1 MKRYKGLGRVFSFT
15 LTQQLRQ
22 RGWRTATIAVALAC
36 LLIPI
41 LSLTVAA
48 QHQKNAAPEQ
58 NPVMEEGY
66 TQEALDRAELTPE
79 QRVLLT
85 APVEVTVT
93 GGQTGEGETMGL
105 LSMLLPFASL
115 MLLYFLVLLYG
126 QSTAASV
133 ILEKTSKLMDL
144 FLVSVEPGAMV
155 LGKVLATALAGL
167 LQLAVWAAGL
177 AGGFAIGGA
186 VVRQTGVTLPL
197 LEVLGAME
205 PYGSGNPA
213 PLFGLFGM
221 RLESVTPVGGGKHLR
236 LRLSRD
242 GTVLTAMKFGTPPQ
256 DFHFSPGDEVN
267 LAVSL
272 DRNEYQGNVSVSVF
286 VKDIRYASTRQDDLL
301 AALREAE
308 AAFRG
313 ELAAPLP
320 VPTRDQAG
328 RVYRFLAGQK
338 GYSGTIEQLF
348 HTIRDE
354 SLTYTGLLLILETLR
369 QAGLIR
375 MDDQGEI
382 LKIGLLPAAGK
393 TDLAAT
399 PLMQYLGSLHR
410 AETA

>member
-93 GGQTGEGETMGL
+93 GGQTGEGEAMGL

-197 LEVLGAME
+197 LEVLKGV
-205 PYGSGNPA
+205 GR
-213 PLFGLFGM
+213 LTGLFSVPAMLEAAGLAGFLLYCSLSAIGGSMAGKAEDLSSTNVLFSLVLVASFFCCMFAGGM
-221 RLESVTPVGGGKHLR
+221 DGMTSSARWLDYVPFTAILVTPSRVLLGQTSLLGGLVSLALVVVCAG
-236 LRLSRD
+236 
-242 GTVLTAMKFGTPPQ
+242 VLTA
-256 DFHFSPGDEVN
+256 
-267 LAVSL
+267 L
-272 DRNEYQGNVSVSVF
+272 
-286 VKDIRYASTRQDDLL
+286 
-301 AALREAE
+301 
-308 AAFRG
+308 
-313 ELAAPLP
+313 
-320 VPTRDQAG
+320 AG
-328 RVYRFLAGQK
+328 RVYRLMSLYK
-338 GYSGTIEQLF
+338 GNPPTP
-348 HTIRDE
+348 RRV
-354 SLTYTGLLLILETLR
+354 LR
-369 QAGLIR
+369 MLR
-375 MDDQGEI
+375 E
-382 LKIGLLPAAGK
+382 K
-393 TDLAAT
+393 
-399 PLMQYLGSLHR
+399 
-410 AETA
+410 

>member
-1 MKRYKGLGRVFSFT
+1 MFSFT

-79 QRVLLT
+79 QRALLT

-93 GGQTGEGETMGL
+93 GGQTGEGEAMGL

-186 VVRQTGVTLPL
+186 VARQTGVTLPL
-197 LEVLGAME
+197 LEVLKGV
-205 PYGSGNPA
+205 GR
-213 PLFGLFGM
+213 LTGLFSVPAMLEAAGLLLAGFLLYCSLSAIGGSMAGKAEDLSSTNVLFSLVLVASFFCCMFAGGM
-221 RLESVTPVGGGKHLR
+221 TSSARWLDYVPFTAILVTPSRVLLGQTSLLGGLVSLALVVVCAG
-236 LRLSRD
+236 
-242 GTVLTAMKFGTPPQ
+242 VLTA
-256 DFHFSPGDEVN
+256 
-267 LAVSL
+267 L
-272 DRNEYQGNVSVSVF
+272 
-286 VKDIRYASTRQDDLL
+286 
-301 AALREAE
+301 
-308 AAFRG
+308 
-313 ELAAPLP
+313 
-320 VPTRDQAG
+320 AG
-328 RVYRFLAGQK
+328 RVYRLMSLYK
-338 GYSGTIEQLF
+338 GNPPTP
-348 HTIRDE
+348 RRV
-354 SLTYTGLLLILETLR
+354 LR
-369 QAGLIR
+369 MLR
-375 MDDQGEI
+375 E
-382 LKIGLLPAAGK
+382 K
-393 TDLAAT
+393 
-399 PLMQYLGSLHR
+399 
-410 AETA
+410 

>member
-197 LEVLGAME
+197 LEVLKGV
-205 PYGSGNPA
+205 GR
-213 PLFGLFGM
+213 LTGLFSVPAMLEAAGLLLAGFLLYCSLSAIGGSMAGKAEDLSSTNVLFSLVLVASFFCMFAGGM
-221 RLESVTPVGGGKHLR
+221 DGMTSSARWLDYVPFTAILVTPSRVLLGQTSLLGGLVSLALVVVCAG
-236 LRLSRD
+236 
-242 GTVLTAMKFGTPPQ
+242 VLTA
-256 DFHFSPGDEVN
+256 
-267 LAVSL
+267 L
-272 DRNEYQGNVSVSVF
+272 
-286 VKDIRYASTRQDDLL
+286 
-301 AALREAE
+301 
-308 AAFRG
+308 
-313 ELAAPLP
+313 
-320 VPTRDQAG
+320 AG
-328 RVYRFLAGQK
+328 RVYRLMSLYK
-338 GYSGTIEQLF
+338 GNPPTP
-348 HTIRDE
+348 RRV
-354 SLTYTGLLLILETLR
+354 LR
-369 QAGLIR
+369 MLR
-375 MDDQGEI
+375 E
-382 LKIGLLPAAGK
+382 K
-393 TDLAAT
+393 
-399 PLMQYLGSLHR
+399 
-410 AETA
+410 

>member
-79 QRVLLT
+79 QRALLT

-93 GGQTGEGETMGL
+93 GGQTGEGEAMGL
-105 LSMLLPFASL
+105 LSMLLPYASL

-177 AGGFAIGGA
+177 AGGFAIGGSMA
-186 VVRQTGVTLPL
+186 GKAEDLSSTN
-197 LEVLGAME
+197 VLFSLVLVASFFCCMFAG
-205 PYGSGNPA
+205 
-213 PLFGLFGM
+213 GM
-221 RLESVTPVGGGKHLR
+221 DGMTSSARWLDYVPFTAILVTPSRVLLGQTSLLGGLVSLALVVVCAG
-236 LRLSRD
+236 
-242 GTVLTAMKFGTPPQ
+242 VLTA
-256 DFHFSPGDEVN
+256 
-267 LAVSL
+267 L
-272 DRNEYQGNVSVSVF
+272 
-286 VKDIRYASTRQDDLL
+286 
-301 AALREAE
+301 
-308 AAFRG
+308 
-313 ELAAPLP
+313 
-320 VPTRDQAG
+320 AG
-328 RVYRFLAGQK
+328 RVYRLMSLYK
-338 GYSGTIEQLF
+338 GNPPTP
-348 HTIRDE
+348 RRV
-354 SLTYTGLLLILETLR
+354 LR
-369 QAGLIR
+369 MLR
-375 MDDQGEI
+375 E
-382 LKIGLLPAAGK
+382 K
-393 TDLAAT
+393 
-399 PLMQYLGSLHR
+399 
-410 AETA
+410 

>member
-66 TQEALDRAELTPE
+66 TQEALDRADLTPE
-79 QRVLLT
+79 QRALLT

-105 LSMLLPFASL
+105 LSMLPFASL

-186 VVRQTGVTLPL
+186 VVRQTGVMLPL
-197 LEVLGAME
+197 LEVLKGV
-205 PYGSGNPA
+205 GR
-213 PLFGLFGM
+213 LTGLFSVPAMLEAAGLLLTGFLLYCSLSAIGGSMAGKAEDLSSTNVLFSLVLVASFFCCMFAGGM
-221 RLESVTPVGGGKHLR
+221 DGMTSSARWLDYVPFTAILVTPSRVLLGQTSLLGGLVSLALVVVCAG
-236 LRLSRD
+236 
-242 GTVLTAMKFGTPPQ
+242 VLTA
-256 DFHFSPGDEVN
+256 
-267 LAVSL
+267 L
-272 DRNEYQGNVSVSVF
+272 
-286 VKDIRYASTRQDDLL
+286 
-301 AALREAE
+301 
-308 AAFRG
+308 
-313 ELAAPLP
+313 
-320 VPTRDQAG
+320 AG
-328 RVYRFLAGQK
+328 RVYRLMSLYK
-338 GYSGTIEQLF
+338 GNPPTP
-348 HTIRDE
+348 RRV
-354 SLTYTGLLLILETLR
+354 LR
-369 QAGLIR
+369 MLR
-375 MDDQGEI
+375 E
-382 LKIGLLPAAGK
+382 
-393 TDLAAT
+393 
-399 PLMQYLGSLHR
+399 R
-410 AETA
+410 

>member
-22 RGWRTATIAVALAC
+22 RGWRTTTIAVALAC

-66 TQEALDRAELTPE
+66 TQEALDRADLTPE
-79 QRVLLT
+79 QRTLLT

-197 LEVLGAME
+197 LEVLKGV
-205 PYGSGNPA
+205 GR
-213 PLFGLFGM
+213 LTGLFSVPAMLEAAGLLLAGFLLYCSLSAIGGSMAGKAEDLSSTNVLFSLVLVASFFCCMFAGGM
-221 RLESVTPVGGGKHLR
+221 DGMTSSARWLDYVPFTAILVTPSRVLLGQTSLLGGLVSLALVVVCAG
-236 LRLSRD
+236 
-242 GTVLTAMKFGTPPQ
+242 VLTA
-256 DFHFSPGDEVN
+256 
-267 LAVSL
+267 L
-272 DRNEYQGNVSVSVF
+272 
-286 VKDIRYASTRQDDLL
+286 
-301 AALREAE
+301 
-308 AAFRG
+308 
-313 ELAAPLP
+313 
-320 VPTRDQAG
+320 AG
-328 RVYRFLAGQK
+328 RVYRLMSLYK
-338 GYSGTIEQLF
+338 GNPPTP
-348 HTIRDE
+348 RRV
-354 SLTYTGLLLILETLR
+354 LR
-369 QAGLIR
+369 MLRERRRFIYKKGADIAVRTPFVSFTSRR
-375 MDDQGEI
+375 M
-382 LKIGLLPAAGK
+382 PPPRAAGEA
-393 TDLAAT
+393 AAT
-399 PLMQYLGSLHR
+399 AAGPEPWRTGGIKASPQR
-410 AETA
+410 

>member
-48 QHQKNAAPEQ
+48 QQQKNAAPEQ

-93 GGQTGEGETMGL
+93 GGQTGEGEAMGL

-197 LEVLGAME
+197 LEVLKGL
-205 PYGSGNPA
+205 GR
-213 PLFGLFGM
+213 LTGLFSVPAMLEAAGLLYCSLSAIGGSMAGKAEDLSSTNVLFSLVLVASFFCCMFAGGM
-221 RLESVTPVGGGKHLR
+221 DGMTSSARWLDYVPFTAILVTPSRVLLGQTSLLGGLVSLALVVVCAGL
-236 LRLSRD
+236 
-242 GTVLTAMKFGTPPQ
+242 LTA
-256 DFHFSPGDEVN
+256 
-267 LAVSL
+267 L
-272 DRNEYQGNVSVSVF
+272 
-286 VKDIRYASTRQDDLL
+286 
-301 AALREAE
+301 
-308 AAFRG
+308 
-313 ELAAPLP
+313 
-320 VPTRDQAG
+320 AG
-328 RVYRFLAGQK
+328 RVYRLMSLYK
-338 GYSGTIEQLF
+338 GNPPTP
-348 HTIRDE
+348 RRV
-354 SLTYTGLLLILETLR
+354 LR
-369 QAGLIR
+369 MLR
-375 MDDQGEI
+375 E
-382 LKIGLLPAAGK
+382 K
-393 TDLAAT
+393 
-399 PLMQYLGSLHR
+399 
-410 AETA
+410 

>member
-79 QRVLLT
+79 QRALLT

-93 GGQTGEGETMGL
+93 GGQTGEGEAMGL

-197 LEVLGAME
+197 LEVLKGV
-205 PYGSGNPA
+205 GR
-213 PLFGLFGM
+213 LTGLFSVPAM
-221 RLESVTPVGGGKHLR
+221 LEAAGLLLAGFLLMGQRYALLLAAVTALVDALPVFGT
-236 LRLSRD
+236 
-242 GTVLTAMKFGTPPQ
+242 GTVLLPWAA
-256 DFHFSPGDEVN
+256 VCL
-267 LAVSL
+267 LAGQAPRAV
-272 DRNEYQGNVSVSVF
+272 
-286 VKDIRYASTRQDDLL
+286 AL
-301 AALREAE
+301 AALYAVI
-308 AAFRG
+308 
-313 ELAAPLP
+313 L
-320 VPTRDQAG
+320 
-328 RVYRFLAGQK
+328 
-338 GYSGTIEQLF
+338 
-348 HTIRDE
+348 
-354 SLTYTGLLLILETLR
+354 SLIH
-369 QAGLIR
+369 I
-375 MDDQGEI
+375 
-382 LKIGLLPAAGK
+382 
-393 TDLAAT
+393 
-399 PLMQYLGSLHR
+399 
-410 AETA
+410 

>member
-79 QRVLLT
+79 QRALLT

-93 GGQTGEGETMGL
+93 GGQTGEGEAMGL

-155 LGKVLATALAGL
+155 LGTALAGL

-197 LEVLGAME
+197 LEVLKSVGR
-205 PYGSGNPA
+205 
-213 PLFGLFGM
+213 LTGLFSVPAMLEAAGLLLAGFLLYCSLSAIGGSMAGKAEDLSSTNVLFSLVLVASFFCCMFAGGM
-221 RLESVTPVGGGKHLR
+221 DGMTSSARWLDYVPFTAILVTPSRVLLGQTSLLGGLVSLALVVVCAG
-236 LRLSRD
+236 
-242 GTVLTAMKFGTPPQ
+242 VLTA
-256 DFHFSPGDEVN
+256 
-267 LAVSL
+267 L
-272 DRNEYQGNVSVSVF
+272 
-286 VKDIRYASTRQDDLL
+286 
-301 AALREAE
+301 
-308 AAFRG
+308 
-313 ELAAPLP
+313 
-320 VPTRDQAG
+320 AG
-328 RVYRFLAGQK
+328 RVYRLMSLYK
-338 GYSGTIEQLF
+338 GNPPTP
-348 HTIRDE
+348 RRV
-354 SLTYTGLLLILETLR
+354 LR
-369 QAGLIR
+369 MLR
-375 MDDQGEI
+375 E
-382 LKIGLLPAAGK
+382 K
-393 TDLAAT
+393 
-399 PLMQYLGSLHR
+399 
-410 AETA
+410 

>member
-66 TQEALDRAELTPE
+66 TQEALDRADLTPE
-79 QRVLLT
+79 QRALLT

-186 VVRQTGVTLPL
+186 VARQTGVTLPL
-197 LEVLGAME
+197 LEVLKAE
-205 PYGSGNPA
+205 DLSSTNV
-213 PLFGLFGM
+213 LFSLVLVASFFCCMFAGGM
-221 RLESVTPVGGGKHLR
+221 DGMTSSARWLDYVPFTAILVTPSRVLLGQTSLLGGLVSLALVVVCAG
-236 LRLSRD
+236 
-242 GTVLTAMKFGTPPQ
+242 VLTA
-256 DFHFSPGDEVN
+256 
-267 LAVSL
+267 L
-272 DRNEYQGNVSVSVF
+272 
-286 VKDIRYASTRQDDLL
+286 
-301 AALREAE
+301 
-308 AAFRG
+308 
-313 ELAAPLP
+313 
-320 VPTRDQAG
+320 AG
-328 RVYRFLAGQK
+328 RVYRLMSLYK
-338 GYSGTIEQLF
+338 GNPPTP
-348 HTIRDE
+348 RRV
-354 SLTYTGLLLILETLR
+354 LR
-369 QAGLIR
+369 MLR
-375 MDDQGEI
+375 E
-382 LKIGLLPAAGK
+382 K
-393 TDLAAT
+393 
-399 PLMQYLGSLHR
+399 
-410 AETA
+410 